1 MYKALNTIHDKYGN
15 TVKAGSFVDP
25 ANLTESHLFKMV
37 QRGYLVSATEQE
49 PIEYNGK
56 IKPCIVTGMWKR
68 PEVFKI
74 FGQHYKE
81 LGIEVVVAG
90 SEGKK
95 SKQLAESFGFIY
107 LERPNQPLAAKMNAT
122 ITEGLKRGY
131 THFICVGSD
140 DLLTKDLVDE
150 YKRLIQLGYDF
161 IGVLDFYFYELDTG
175 KASYWGGYRD
185 RKRFKH
191 TCGAGRVLSRKL
203 VESWNGKVW
212 ENQHSD
218 YLDNSMQHKL
228 AMSDLPKYVF
238 KMKDKG
244 IFSVDIKSDTN
255 MTPFAL
261 WDNTSYI
268 DAKIIESRFNV
279 RNSSSNQRS

>member
-1 MYKALNTIHDKYGN
+1 MYKALKTIHDKYGN

-68 PEVFKI
+68 PEVFEI
-74 FGQHYKE
+74 FGQHYKD
-81 LGIEVVVAG
+81 LGIDVIVAG

-107 LERPNQPLAAKMNAT
+107 LERPNQPLAEKMNAT

-140 DLLTKDLVDE
+140 DLISAELIKE
-150 YKRLIQLGYDF
+150 YKRLIKQGYDF
-161 IGVLDFYFYELDTG
+161 IGVLDFYFYELETG

-185 RKRFKH
+185 RKRFRN

-203 VESWNGKVW
+203 IESWSGKVW
-212 ENQHSD
+212 EGER
-218 YLDNSMQHKL
+218 YLDTSMQQKL
-228 AMSDLPKYVF
+228 ATSDLPKYVF
-238 KMKDKG
+238 KLKDKG
-244 IFSVDIKSDTN
+244 LLAVDIKSDTN
-255 MTPFAL
+255 LTPFKL

-268 DAKIIESRFNV
+268 DAQILEHGFRLKRDRWICRV
-279 RNSSSNQRS
+279 

>member
-1 MYKALNTIHDKYGN
+1 MYKALSTIHDKYGN
-15 TVKAGSFVDP
+15 TVKAGSLVDP

-37 QRGYLVSATEQE
+37 QRGCLVSATEQE

-81 LGIEVVVAG
+81 LGIDVIVAG
-90 SEGKK
+90 SKGNK

-107 LERPNQPLAAKMNAT
+107 LERPNQPLADKMNAT

-150 YKRLIQLGYDF
+150 YIRLIRSGYHF
-161 IGVLDFYFYELDTG
+161 IGVLDFYFYELKTG

-185 RKRFKH
+185 RKRFGN

-212 ENQHSD
+212 EGER
-218 YLDNSMQHKL
+218 YLDSSMQQRL
-228 AMSDLPKYVF
+228 ATSDLPKYVF
-238 KMKDKG
+238 KLKDKG
-244 IFSVDIKSDTN
+244 LLAVDIKSETN
-255 MTPFAL
+255 LTPFSL
-261 WDNTSYI
+261 WGNSSYI
-268 DAKIIESRFNV
+268 DGQILEDEFCLKRDRRLCGI
-279 RNSSSNQRS
+279 

>member
-1 MYKALNTIHDKYGN
+1 MYKALKTIHDKYGN

-74 FGQHYKE
+74 FGKHYQD
-81 LGIEVVVAG
+81 LGIDVIVAG

-95 SKQLAESFGFIY
+95 SKELAESFGFIY
-107 LERPNQPLAAKMNAT
+107 LERPNQPLAEKMNAT
-122 ITEGLKRGY
+122 INEGLKRGY

-150 YKRLIQLGYDF
+150 YKRLIRLGYHF
-161 IGVLDFYFYELDTG
+161 IGVLDFYFYELETG

-185 RKRFKH
+185 RKRFRN

-203 VESWNGKVW
+203 VESWGGKIW
-212 ENQHSD
+212 EGER
-218 YLDNSMQHKL
+218 YLDSSMQQKL
-228 AMSDLPKYVF
+228 ATSDLPKYVF
-238 KMKDKG
+238 KLKNKG
-244 IFSVDIKSDTN
+244 LFAVDIKSNTN
-255 MTPFAL
+255 LTPFSL
-261 WDNTSYI
+261 WDNSSYI
-268 DAKIIESRFNV
+268 NGQILENEFCLTGNR
-279 RNSSSNQRS
+279 RLR

>member
-1 MYKALNTIHDKYGN
+1 MYKALKTIHDKYGN

-74 FGQHYKE
+74 FGQHYKD
-81 LGIEVVVAG
+81 LGIDVIVAG
-90 SEGKK
+90 SEGKR
-95 SKQLAESFGFIY
+95 SKELAESFGFIY
-107 LERPNQPLAAKMNAT
+107 LERPNQPLADKMNAT

-150 YKRLIQLGYDF
+150 YKRLIRLGYEF
-161 IGVLDFYFYELDTG
+161 IGVLDFYFYELETG

-185 RKRFKH
+185 RKRFRN

-212 ENQHSD
+212 EGQR
-218 YLDNSMQHKL
+218 YLDSSMQQKL
-228 AMSDLPKYVF
+228 ATSDLPKYVF
-238 KMKDKG
+238 KLKDKG
-244 IFSVDIKSDTN
+244 LFAVDIKSKTN
-255 MTPFAL
+255 LTPFSL
-261 WDNTSYI
+261 WNNSSYI
-268 DAKIIESRFNV
+268 NGQILENEFCLK
-279 RNSSSNQRS
+279 RNRGLC

>member
-1 MYKALNTIHDKYGN
+1 MYKALKTIHDKYGN

-25 ANLTESHLFKMV
+25 ANLTELHLFKMV

-74 FGQHYKE
+74 FGRHYQD
-81 LGIEVVVAG
+81 LGIDVIVAG
-90 SEGKK
+90 SEGHK
-95 SKQLAESFGFIY
+95 SKELAESFGFIY
-107 LERPNQPLAAKMNAT
+107 LERPNQPLAEKMNAT

-150 YKRLIQLGYDF
+150 YKRLIRLGYHF
-161 IGVLDFYFYELDTG
+161 IGVLDFYFYELETG
-175 KASYWGGYRD
+175 RASYWGGYRD
-185 RKRFKH
+185 RKRFRN

-212 ENQHSD
+212 EGER
-218 YLDNSMQHKL
+218 YLDTSMQQKL
-228 AMSDLPKYVF
+228 ATSDLPKYVF
-238 KMKDKG
+238 KLKDKG
-244 IFSVDIKSDTN
+244 LLAVDIKSDTN
-255 MTPFAL
+255 LTPFKL

-268 DAKIIESRFNV
+268 DAQILEDGFCLKRDTRLCRI
-279 RNSSSNQRS
+279 

>member
-1 MYKALNTIHDKYGN
+1 
-15 TVKAGSFVDP
+15 
-25 ANLTESHLFKMV
+25 LFKMV

-74 FGQHYKE
+74 FGQNYRE
-81 LGIEVVVAG
+81 LGIDVIVAG

-107 LERPNQPLAAKMNAT
+107 LERPNRPLAEKMNAT

-140 DLLTKDLVDE
+140 DLLSTELLDE
-150 YKRLIQLGYDF
+150 YKRLIRLGYHF
-161 IGVLDFYFYELDTG
+161 IGVLDFYFYELQTG

-185 RKRFKH
+185 RQRLKH

-203 VESWNGKVW
+203 VESWKGKVW
-212 ENQHSD
+212 EGER
-218 YLDNSMQHKL
+218 YLDSSMQEKL
-228 AMSDLPKYVF
+228 ANSDLPKYVF
-238 KMKDKG
+238 KLKDKG
-244 IFSVDIKSDTN
+244 LFAVDIKSNTN
-255 MTPFAL
+255 LTPFSL
-261 WDNTSYI
+261 WDNSSYI
-268 DAKIIESRFNV
+268 NGQILEDEFCLTGNRRLRTI
-279 RNSSSNQRS
+279 

>member
-1 MYKALNTIHDKYGN
+1 MYKALKTIHDKYGN
-15 TVKAGSFVDP
+15 TVKDGSFVDP
-25 ANLTESHLFKMV
+25 ANLTESHLLKMV
-37 QRGYLVSATEQE
+37 QRGYLVSATEKE
-49 PIEYNGK
+49 PIEYDGE
-56 IKPCIVTGMWKR
+56 IKLCIVTGMWKR

-74 FGQHYKE
+74 FGQHYKD
-81 LGIEVVVAG
+81 LGIDVIVAG

-95 SKQLAESFGFIY
+95 SKDLAESFGFIY

-150 YKRLIQLGYDF
+150 YKRLIRLGYHF
-161 IGVLDFYFYELDTG
+161 IGVLDFYFYELKTG

-185 RKRFKH
+185 RQRFKH
-191 TCGAGRVLSRKL
+191 TCGAGRLISRKL
-203 VESWNGKVW
+203 VESWGGKVW
-212 ENQHSD
+212 EDSHSRF
-218 YLDNSMQHKL
+218 LDTSMQQKL
-228 AMSDLPKYVF
+228 ATSDLPKYVF

-279 RNSSSNQRS
+279 RNSSSNKRN

>member
-1 MYKALNTIHDKYGN
+1 MYKALKTIHDKYGN
-15 TVKAGSFVDP
+15 TVKAGSLIDEST
-25 ANLTESHLFKMV
+25 LTESHLFKML
-37 QRGYLVSATEQE
+37 QRGYLISATEQDLVKFE
-49 PIEYNGK
+49 GD
-56 IKPCIVTGMWKR
+56 IKLCIVTGMWKR
-68 PEVFKI
+68 PEVFKM
-74 FGQHYKE
+74 FGQHYQD
-81 LGIEVVVAG
+81 LGIDVIVAG
-90 SEGKK
+90 SEGNK

-107 LERPNQPLAAKMNAT
+107 LERPNQPLAEKMNAT
-122 ITEGLKRGY
+122 ITEGIKRGY

-140 DLLTKDLVDE
+140 DLLSKELIDE
-150 YKRLIQLGYDF
+150 YIRLIRLGYEF
-161 IGVLDFYFYELDTG
+161 IGVLDFYFYELATG

-203 VESWNGKVW
+203 IESWKGKVW

-218 YLDNSMQHKL
+218 YLDNSMQQKL

-238 KMKDKG
+238 RMKDKD

-255 MTPFAL
+255 MTPFEL

-279 RNSSSNQRS
+279 RNSSSNKRN